1 MKLLK
6 AFKSAPPALRPE
18 LPGLAELRER
28 YREAKNH
35 YDATRGGERHSF
47 TKEQQAQAK
56 LQYERCLKAVNAGIT
71 ADRKARKSGKH
82 GSGSAAATP
91 TSNATASASG
101 SDPAAQQSRPSQPGS
116 REGGNVAGFGT
127 RYQDFPVFRGP
138 ETGPFLDGRGRW
150 E

>member
-1 MKLLK
+1 MKL
-6 AFKSAPPALRPE
+6 FKSLKSDRPAPRPE

-56 LQYERCLKAVNAGIT
+56 LHYERCLKAVDAGIA
-71 ADRKARKSGKH
+71 ADRKARKSGKANAVPATAMP
-82 GSGSAAATP
+82 AA
-91 TSNATASASG
+91 NATASG
-101 SDPAAQQSRPSQPGS
+101 SSTAAQQSRIAQPDPRGS
-116 REGGNVAGFGT
+116 GNVAGFGT